1 MLFGIGVPIIK
12 YSGAKLSLF
21 FETAKLFPHFLK
33 KKISP
38 PLHSLAKKDLNI
50 FSKNEEFSRIRRRFT
65 AWRKGS

>member
-1 MLFGIGVPIIK
+1 MLCRDSAAIIK

-38 PLHSLAKKDLNI
+38 PLHSLAKKNKYI
-50 FSKNEEFSRIRRRFT
+50 FF
-65 AWRKGS
+65 

>member
-1 MLFGIGVPIIK
+1 MI
-12 YSGAKLSLF
+12 SGAKLSLF

-65 AWRKGS
+65 A